1 MIPERFRRDY
11 DGEFVVLHTR
21 ISGGIKEQRREWIPN
36 PIENFHISGRA
47 VVIGSRSQQDQFQH
61 QRLQRHRGGLLGKK
75 KVQTYSCD
83 DIWTDMFVDFYVSNN
98 SEYITQ
104 ILEQNYDT
112 KSTVYTRP
120 KLILEHPGRL
130 YPVPY
135 GPLLSDPA
143 LAVYLAAFDQHQEV
157 FLLGMTNDT
166 KYKDRNTVDE
176 IRRVIESYR
185 GTKFYGVGESPAFE
199 NSWRNL
205 PNFETMSIR
214 KFVSYC
220 DI

>member
-1 MIPERFRRDY
+1 
-11 DGEFVVLHTR
+11 
-21 ISGGIKEQRREWIPN
+21 
-36 PIENFHISGRA
+36 
-47 VVIGSRSQQDQFQH
+47 
-61 QRLQRHRGGLLGKK
+61 
-75 KVQTYSCD
+75 
-83 DIWTDMFVDFYVSNN
+83 
-98 SEYITQ
+98 
-104 ILEQNYDT
+104 
-112 KSTVYTRP
+112 
-120 KLILEHPGRL
+120 
-130 YPVPY
+130 VPY

-143 LAVYLAAFDQHQEV
+143 RAVYLAAFDQHQEV